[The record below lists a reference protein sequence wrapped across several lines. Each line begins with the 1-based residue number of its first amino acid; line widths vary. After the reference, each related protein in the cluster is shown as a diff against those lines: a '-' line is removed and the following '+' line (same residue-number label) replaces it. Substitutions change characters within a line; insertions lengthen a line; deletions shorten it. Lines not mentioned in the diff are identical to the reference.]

1 MHRRCWVYPPARR
14 RRRPMDRIDLTN
26 DLVAG
31 AIVAHTDVGDLR
43 INPNRYN
50 VGDEL
55 RWAAYIELEQA
66 GGLRDASKLG
76 ATLRELLA
84 FACDLILLENPDW
97 DAVRVGKLDRLTLY
111 RLISFFV
118 YPATAQAQAMSTP
131 EQAPTVETTAVVL
144 PASAAAPPSPTPRKG
159 RRVA

>member
-1 MHRRCWVYPPARR
+1 
-14 RRRPMDRIDLTN
+14 MDRIDLTN
-26 DLVAG
+26 NLVAG
-31 AIVAHTDVGDLR
+31 HIVAHTDAGDVR

-66 GGLRDASKLG
+66 GGLRDAGKIG

-84 FACDLILLENPDW
+84 FACDLILPGNPDW
-97 DAVRVGKLDRLTLY
+97 DAARVGKLDRPTLY

-118 YPATAQAQAMSTP
+118 YPATAQAEATP
-131 EQAPTVETTAVVL
+131 IWEETVETTAVVL
-144 PASAAAPPSPTPRKG
+144 PASSAPPPSPTPRKG